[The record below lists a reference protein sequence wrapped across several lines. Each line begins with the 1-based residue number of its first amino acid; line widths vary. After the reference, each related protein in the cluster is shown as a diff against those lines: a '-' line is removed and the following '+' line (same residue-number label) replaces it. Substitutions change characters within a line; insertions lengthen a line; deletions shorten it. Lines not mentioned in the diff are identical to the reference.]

1 MDKIRISQLKSVFDD
16 IVHRINNDDDTE
28 QVEVWFARELQ
39 EVLGYAR
46 WENFIVAISR
56 AVDSCKTQNIN
67 VDDHFREVTKM
78 VVLGSGAKREVTD
91 YMLTRYACYLI
102 AQNGDPKKEEIAFA
116 QSYFAVQTRRQELIE
131 QRVAL

>member
-16 IVHRINNDDDTE
+16 IVHFINNDDVTE

-46 WENFIVAISR
+46 WENFQVAIGR

-67 VDDHFREVTKM
+67 IDDHFREVTKM
-78 VVLGSGAKREVTD
+78 VINNNTYTSI
-91 YMLTRYACYLI
+91 C
-102 AQNGDPKKEEIAFA
+102 
-116 QSYFAVQTRRQELIE
+116 S
-131 QRVAL
+131 